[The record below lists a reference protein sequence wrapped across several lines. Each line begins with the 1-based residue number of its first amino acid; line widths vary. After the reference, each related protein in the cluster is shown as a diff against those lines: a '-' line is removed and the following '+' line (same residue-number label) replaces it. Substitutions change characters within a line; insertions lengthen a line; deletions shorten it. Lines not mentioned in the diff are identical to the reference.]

1 MIRSLRANKA
11 TFRTVKFEPGFN
23 VVLADKTDK
32 SSQKDSRNGAGKSLL
47 VEIIHFCLGGKAGT
61 SLKKKELH
69 DWRFTLDLRLG
80 GKDVSVTR
88 GLDHPNK
95 VEIEGDISFAPTDL
109 LLPIRGGS
117 FQMKSTEWARCLGE
131 VAFGLP
137 AEEGPQPFTPRFRS
151 LFPFFA
157 RSGRDAFSSAFRH
170 HRQTK
175 VGEQQISNAFLL
187 GLGWDYAR
195 QWQLLR
201 EKSNLLKVYKQASE
215 AGVAQLVS
223 GSLGELEAERVRL
236 EQAGKRTEENLR
248 AFKVHP
254 EYERIE
260 EQASAL
266 TLQIHGIA
274 NQNVTDGRLLEHYR
288 RSIAEE
294 TGPADADRATKT
306 LEEAYGEA
314 GVVLPDL
321 VKKRLEDVKQFHHAL
336 VRGRREFLSAEA
348 ERLEREVTKRKQEVV
363 ELDGRRAA
371 FMQVLETHGA
381 LAEYNRLQ
389 ALRQD
394 AQNKLAEVGR
404 RIKQLKELEQGRSQ
418 IKIELETLRQTTQQD
433 LEDRSSAK
441 EKAISSFN
449 ANSEALY
456 DAPGNLIIEV
466 RKNGYHFDVEIQR
479 TGATGIENM
488 KVFCYDLTLTQLW
501 TERPN
506 HPGMLLHDS
515 PMFDGVDERQKAAAW
530 ARAKAESER
539 LGFQYICMVNTDDIP
554 DKPIMDGFGLDI
566 HDPKFVRA
574 ALTDQPDGCLLGVRF

>member
-1 MIRSLRANKA
+1 MIRSVRSNKA
-11 TFRTVKFEPGFN
+11 TFRPVKFEPGFN
-23 VVLADKTDK
+23 VVLADRTDK

-47 VEIIHFCLGGKAGT
+47 VEIIHFCLGGSAGT
-61 SLKKKELH
+61 SLKKKELR
-69 DWRFTLDLRLG
+69 DWRFTLDLQLG

-95 VEIEGDISFAPTDL
+95 VEVTGDIAFVPTDV
-109 LLPIRGGS
+109 LLPITGGS
-117 FQMKSTEWARCLGE
+117 FQMKTSEWSRSLGA
-131 VAFGLP
+131 VVFGLP
-137 AEEGPQPFTPRFRS
+137 PDEKPQPFTPRFRS

-157 RSGRDAFSSAFRH
+157 RSGRDAFSSPFRH
-170 HRQTK
+170 NRQTK
-175 VGEQQISNAFLL
+175 VGEQQISNSFLL

-201 EKSNLLKVYKQASE
+201 ERDTLLKVYKQASE
-215 AGVAQLVS
+215 AGIAQLVS

-236 EQAGKRTEENLR
+236 EQSAKRTEDNLR

-254 EYERIE
+254 EYDHIE

-266 TLQIHGIA
+266 TRQIHGLA
-274 NQNVTDGRLLEHYR
+274 NQNVTDGRLLGHYR
-288 RSIAEE
+288 RSVSEE
-294 TGPADADRATKT
+294 SGTADTDRASKT
-306 LEEAYGEA
+306 LEEAYREA

-321 VKKRLEDVKQFHHAL
+321 VKKRLDDVKQFHHAL
-336 VRGRREFLSAEA
+336 VRGRRDFLSTEM
-348 ERLEREVTKRKQEVV
+348 ERLDREIVKRKQEIV
-363 ELDGRRAA
+363 ELDGHRAS

-389 ALRQD
+389 ALRQE

-404 RIKQLKELEQGRSQ
+404 RIKQLKELDQGRSQ
-418 IKIELETLRQTTQQD
+418 LKIELETLRQKTRQD

-441 EKAISSFN
+441 EKAISLFN

-466 RKNGYHFDVEIQR
+466 GKNGYHFEVEIQR

-501 TERPN
+501 TEKPN
-506 HPGMLLHDS
+506 HPGLLLHDS

-554 DKPIMDGFGLDI
+554 EKDVMGGLDMR
-566 HDPKFVRA
+566 DPSLIRA
-574 ALTDQPDGCLLGVRF
+574 VLTDQPDGCLLGIRF

>member
-1 MIRSLRANKA
+1 VIRAVRANKA
-11 TFRTVKFEPGFN
+11 TFRSVTFGPGFN

-61 SLKKKELH
+61 SLKKKELR
-69 DWRFTLDLRLG
+69 DWRFTLDLQLG
-80 GKDVSVTR
+80 GKNVSVTR

-95 VEIEGDISFAPTDL
+95 VEVTGDIPFVQTDL
-109 LLPIRGGS
+109 LLPIAGGS
-117 FQMKSTEWARCLGE
+117 FQMKSSEWSRSLGA
-131 VAFGLP
+131 VVFGLP
-137 AEEGPQPFTPRFRS
+137 PDEKPQPFTPRFRS

-175 VGEQQISNAFLL
+175 TGEQQISNAFLL

-201 EKSNLLKVYKQASE
+201 EKSTLLKVYKQASE

-236 EQAGKRTEENLR
+236 EQSAKRTEDNLR
-248 AFKVHP
+248 SFKVHP
-254 EYERIE
+254 EYDRIE

-266 TLQIHGIA
+266 TRQIHELA

-294 TGPADADRATKT
+294 SGTADTDRATKT
-306 LEEAYGEA
+306 LEEAYSEA

-336 VRGRREFLSAEA
+336 VRGRRDFLSTEV
-348 ERLEREVTKRKQEVV
+348 ERLERKVAKHKQEIV
-363 ELDGRRAA
+363 ELDGRRAS

-389 ALRQD
+389 ALRQE

-404 RIKQLKELEQGRSQ
+404 RIKQLKELDQGRSQ
-418 IKIELETLRQTTQQD
+418 IKIELETLRQTSQQD

-441 EKAISSFN
+441 EKAISLFN

-466 RKNGYHFDVEIQR
+466 GKNGYHFDVEIQR

-501 TERPN
+501 TEHPN
-506 HPGMLLHDS
+506 HPGLLLHDS

-554 DKPIMDGFGLDI
+554 EKDVMGGLDMY
-566 HDPKFVRA
+566 DSKFVRA
-574 ALTDQPDGCLLGVRF
+574 MLTDQPDGCLLGVRF

>member
-1 MIRSLRANKA
+1 MIRSVRSNKA
-11 TFRTVKFEPGFN
+11 TFRPVKFEPGFN
-23 VVLADKTDK
+23 VVLADRTDK

-47 VEIIHFCLGGKAGT
+47 VEIIHFCLGGSAGT
-61 SLKKKELH
+61 SLKKKELR
-69 DWRFTLDLRLG
+69 DWRFTLDLQLG

-95 VEIEGDISFAPTDL
+95 VEVTGDIAFVPTDV
-109 LLPIRGGS
+109 LLPITGGS
-117 FQMKSTEWARCLGE
+117 FQMKTSEWSRSLGA
-131 VAFGLP
+131 VVFGLP
-137 AEEGPQPFTPRFRS
+137 PDEKPQPFTPRFRS

-157 RSGRDAFSSAFRH
+157 RSGRDAFSSPFRH
-170 HRQTK
+170 NRQTK
-175 VGEQQISNAFLL
+175 VGEQQISNSFLL

-201 EKSNLLKVYKQASE
+201 ERDTLLKVYKQASE
-215 AGVAQLVS
+215 AGIAQLVS

-236 EQAGKRTEENLR
+236 EQSAKRTEDNLR

-254 EYERIE
+254 EYDHIE

-266 TLQIHGIA
+266 TRQIHGLA

-288 RSIAEE
+288 RSVSEE
-294 TGPADADRATKT
+294 SGTADTDRASKT
-306 LEEAYGEA
+306 LEEAYREA

-321 VKKRLEDVKQFHHAL
+321 VKKRLDDVKQFHHAL
-336 VRGRREFLSAEA
+336 VRGRRDFLSTEM
-348 ERLEREVTKRKQEVV
+348 ERLDREIVKRKQEIV
-363 ELDGRRAA
+363 ELDGHRAS

-389 ALRQD
+389 ALRQE

-404 RIKQLKELEQGRSQ
+404 RIKQLKELDQGRSQ
-418 IKIELETLRQTTQQD
+418 LKIELETLRQKTRQD

-441 EKAISSFN
+441 EKAISLFN

-466 RKNGYHFDVEIQR
+466 GKNGYHFEVEIQR

-501 TERPN
+501 TEKPN
-506 HPGMLLHDS
+506 HPGLLLHDS

-554 DKPIMDGFGLDI
+554 EKDVMGGLDMR
-566 HDPKFVRA
+566 DPSLIRA
-574 ALTDQPDGCLLGVRF
+574 VLTDQPDGCLLGIRF

>member
-1 MIRSLRANKA
+1 MIRAVRANKT
-11 TFRTVKFEPGFN
+11 TFRSVKFGPGFN

-47 VEIIHFCLGGKAGT
+47 VEIIHFCLGGSAGT

-80 GKDVSVTR
+80 GKNVSVTR
-88 GLDHPNK
+88 GLDRPNK
-95 VEIEGDISFAPTDL
+95 VEVTGDIPFVPTDF
-109 LLPIRGGS
+109 LLPIAGES
-117 FQMKSTEWARCLGE
+117 FQMKSSEWSRSLGA
-131 VAFGLP
+131 VVFGLP
-137 AEEGPQPFTPRFRS
+137 SDEKPQPFTPRFRS

-175 VGEQQISNAFLL
+175 VGEQQISNSFLL

-201 EKSNLLKVYKQASE
+201 EKSTLLKVYKRASE

-236 EQAGKRTEENLR
+236 EQSAKRTEDNLR

-254 EYERIE
+254 EYDRIE

-266 TLQIHGIA
+266 TRQIHELA

-294 TGPADADRATKT
+294 SGTADTDRATKT
-306 LEEAYGEA
+306 LEEAYSEA
-314 GVVLPDL
+314 GIVLPDL

-336 VRGRREFLSAEA
+336 VRGRRDFLSTEV
-348 ERLEREVTKRKQEVV
+348 ERLEREVARRKQEIV
-363 ELDGRRAA
+363 ELDGRRAS

-404 RIKQLKELEQGRSQ
+404 RIKQLKELEQGQSQ
-418 IKIELETLRQTTQQD
+418 IKIELETLRQTTRQD

-441 EKAISSFN
+441 ETAISLFN

-501 TERPN
+501 TEQPN
-506 HPGMLLHDS
+506 HPGLLLHDS

-539 LGFQYICMVNTDDIP
+539 LGFQYICMANTDDIP
-554 DKPIMDGFGLDI
+554 ERDVMGGLDMR
-566 HDPKFVRA
+566 DPTLVRA
-574 ALTDQPDGCLLGVRF
+574 VLTDQPDGCLLGVRF

>member
-1 MIRSLRANKA
+1 MIRSVRANKA
-11 TFRTVKFEPGFN
+11 TFRPVKFEPGFN
-23 VVLADKTDK
+23 VVLADRTDK

-47 VEIIHFCLGGKAGT
+47 VEIIHFCLGGSAGT
-61 SLKKKELH
+61 SLKKKELR
-69 DWRFTLDLRLG
+69 DWRFTLDLQLG

-95 VEIEGDISFAPTDL
+95 VEVTGDIAFVPTDV
-109 LLPIRGGS
+109 LLPITGGS
-117 FQMKSTEWARCLGE
+117 FQMKSSEWSRSLGA
-131 VAFGLP
+131 VVFGLP
-137 AEEGPQPFTPRFRS
+137 PDEKPQPFTPRFRS

-157 RSGRDAFSSAFRH
+157 RSGRDAFSSPFRH
-170 HRQTK
+170 NRQTK
-175 VGEQQISNAFLL
+175 VGEQQISNSFLL

-201 EKSNLLKVYKQASE
+201 ERDTLLKVYKQASE
-215 AGVAQLVS
+215 AGIAQLVS

-236 EQAGKRTEENLR
+236 EQSAKRTEDNLR

-254 EYERIE
+254 EYDRIE

-266 TLQIHGIA
+266 TRQIHELA

-288 RSIAEE
+288 RSVSEE
-294 TGPADADRATKT
+294 SGTADTDRANKT
-306 LEEAYGEA
+306 LEEAYREA

-321 VKKRLEDVKQFHHAL
+321 VKKRLDDVKQFHHAL
-336 VRGRREFLSAEA
+336 VRGRRDFLSTEV
-348 ERLEREVTKRKQEVV
+348 ERLEREIVKRKQEIV
-363 ELDGRRAA
+363 ELDGHRAS

-389 ALRQD
+389 ALRQE

-404 RIKQLKELEQGRSQ
+404 RIKQLKELDQGRSQ
-418 IKIELETLRQTTQQD
+418 LKIELETLRQKTRQD

-441 EKAISSFN
+441 EKAISLFN

-466 RKNGYHFDVEIQR
+466 GKNGYHFEVEIQR

-501 TERPN
+501 TEKPN
-506 HPGMLLHDS
+506 HPGLLLHDS

-554 DKPIMDGFGLDI
+554 EKDVMGGLDMR
-566 HDPKFVRA
+566 DPSLIRA
-574 ALTDQPDGCLLGVRF
+574 TLTDQPDGCLLGIRF

>member
-1 MIRSLRANKA
+1 MIRSVRANKA
-11 TFRTVKFEPGFN
+11 TFRSVKFEPGFN
-23 VVLADKTDK
+23 VVLADRTDK

-47 VEIIHFCLGGKAGT
+47 VEIIHFCLGGSAGT
-61 SLKKKELH
+61 SLKKKELR
-69 DWRFTLDLRLG
+69 DWRFTLDLQLG

-95 VEIEGDISFAPTDL
+95 VEVTGDIAFVPTDV
-109 LLPIRGGS
+109 LLPITGGS
-117 FQMKSTEWARCLGE
+117 FQMKSSEWSRSLGA
-131 VAFGLP
+131 VVFGLP
-137 AEEGPQPFTPRFRS
+137 PDEKPQPFTPRFRS

-157 RSGRDAFSSAFRH
+157 RSGRDAFSSPFRH
-170 HRQTK
+170 NRQTK
-175 VGEQQISNAFLL
+175 VGEQQISNSFLL

-201 EKSNLLKVYKQASE
+201 ERDTLLKVYKQASE
-215 AGVAQLVS
+215 AGIAQLVS

-236 EQAGKRTEENLR
+236 DQSAKRTEDNLR

-254 EYERIE
+254 EYDRIE

-266 TLQIHGIA
+266 TRQIHELA

-288 RSIAEE
+288 RSVSEE
-294 TGPADADRATKT
+294 SGTADTDRANKT
-306 LEEAYGEA
+306 LEEAYREA

-321 VKKRLEDVKQFHHAL
+321 VKKRLDDVKQFHHAL
-336 VRGRREFLSAEA
+336 VRGRRDFLSTEV
-348 ERLEREVTKRKQEVV
+348 ERLEREIVKRKQEIV
-363 ELDGRRAA
+363 ELDGHRAS

-389 ALRQD
+389 ALRQE

-404 RIKQLKELEQGRSQ
+404 RIKQLKELDQGRSQ
-418 IKIELETLRQTTQQD
+418 LKIELETLRQKTRQD

-441 EKAISSFN
+441 EKAISLFN

-466 RKNGYHFDVEIQR
+466 GKNGYHFEVEIQR

-501 TERPN
+501 TEKPN
-506 HPGMLLHDS
+506 HPGLLLHDS

-554 DKPIMDGFGLDI
+554 EKDVMGGLDMR
-566 HDPKFVRA
+566 DPSLIRA
-574 ALTDQPDGCLLGVRF
+574 TLTDQPDGCLLGIRF

>member
-1 MIRSLRANKA
+1 MIRSVRSNKA
-11 TFRTVKFEPGFN
+11 TFRPVKLEPGFN
-23 VVLADKTDK
+23 VVLADRTDK

-47 VEIIHFCLGGKAGT
+47 VEIIHFCLGGSAGT
-61 SLKKKELH
+61 SLKKKELR
-69 DWRFTLDLRLG
+69 DWRFTLDLQLG

-95 VEIEGDISFAPTDL
+95 VEVTGDIAFVPTDV
-109 LLPIRGGS
+109 LLPITGGS
-117 FQMKSTEWARCLGE
+117 FQMKSSEWSRSLGA
-131 VAFGLP
+131 VVFGLP
-137 AEEGPQPFTPRFRS
+137 PDEKPQPFTPRFRS

-157 RSGRDAFSSAFRH
+157 RSGRDAFSSPFRH
-170 HRQTK
+170 NRQTK
-175 VGEQQISNAFLL
+175 VGEQQISNSFLL

-201 EKSNLLKVYKQASE
+201 ERDTLLKVYKQASE
-215 AGVAQLVS
+215 AGIAQLVS

-236 EQAGKRTEENLR
+236 EQSAKRTEDNLR

-254 EYERIE
+254 EYDHIE

-266 TLQIHGIA
+266 TRQIHGLA

-288 RSIAEE
+288 RSVSEE
-294 TGPADADRATKT
+294 SGTADTDRASKT
-306 LEEAYGEA
+306 LEEAYREA

-321 VKKRLEDVKQFHHAL
+321 VKKRLDDVKQFHHAL
-336 VRGRREFLSAEA
+336 VRGRRDFLSTEM
-348 ERLEREVTKRKQEVV
+348 ERLDREIVKRKQEIV
-363 ELDGRRAA
+363 ELDGHRAS

-389 ALRQD
+389 ALRQE

-404 RIKQLKELEQGRSQ
+404 RIKQLKELDQGRSQ
-418 IKIELETLRQTTQQD
+418 LKIELETLRQKTRQD

-441 EKAISSFN
+441 EKAISLFN

-466 RKNGYHFDVEIQR
+466 GKNGYHFEVEIQR

-501 TERPN
+501 TEKPN
-506 HPGMLLHDS
+506 HPGLLLHDS

-554 DKPIMDGFGLDI
+554 EKDVMGGLDMR
-566 HDPKFVRA
+566 DPSLIRA
-574 ALTDQPDGCLLGVRF
+574 TLTDQPDGCLLGIRF

>member
-1 MIRSLRANKA
+1 MIRCVRANKA
-11 TFRTVKFEPGFN
+11 TFRSVKFQPGFN

-32 SSQKDSRNGAGKSLL
+32 SSRKDSRNGAGKSVL
-47 VEIIHFCLGGKAGT
+47 VEIIHFCLGGSAGT

-69 DWRFTLDLRLG
+69 DWRFTLDIQLE
-80 GKDVSVTR
+80 GKELSVTR

-95 VEIEGDISFAPTDL
+95 VEVVGDASFVPTDL
-109 LLPIRGGS
+109 LLPLSGGS
-117 FQMKSTEWARCLGE
+117 FQIKSTEWARALGTA
-131 VAFGLP
+131 VFGLP
-137 AEEGPQPFTPRFRS
+137 LEEKPQPFTPRFRS

-157 RSGRDAFSSAFRH
+157 RSGRDAFASPFRH

-175 VGEQQISNAFLL
+175 IGEQQISNSFLL

-201 EKSNLLKVYKQASE
+201 EKDTLLTVYKRASE
-215 AGVAQLVS
+215 AGVAQLAP

-236 EQAGKRTEENLR
+236 EQAAQRTEENLR

-266 TLQIHGIA
+266 TLQIHELA
-274 NQNVTDGRLLEHYR
+274 NQNVTDGRLLEHYH
-288 RSIAEE
+288 RSMTGE
-294 TGPADADRATKT
+294 TGVADIERASKAI
-306 LEEAYGEA
+306 EEAYQEA
-314 GVVLPDL
+314 GVVLPNL
-321 VKKRLEDVKQFHHAL
+321 VLKRLDDVKIFHHTL
-336 VRGRREFLSAEA
+336 VQGRREFLSSEA
-348 ERLEREVTKRKQEVV
+348 ERLNKHIAERKQQVAD
-363 ELDGRRAA
+363 LDSQRASL
-371 FMQVLETHGA
+371 MQVLETHGA

-389 ALRQD
+389 ALRQG
-394 AQNKLAEVGR
+394 ALGKLAEIRR
-404 RIKQLKELEQGRSQ
+404 RIQQLKELEEGRSRL
-418 IKIELETLRQTTQQD
+418 KIELETLRQTTRRD
-433 LEDRSSAK
+433 LDDRSTAK
-441 EKAISSFN
+441 EQAISLFN

-466 RKNGYHFDVEIQR
+466 GKNGYQFEVEIQR

-501 TERPN
+501 TAQP
-506 HPGMLLHDS
+506 HQPGILLHDS

-530 ARAKAESER
+530 MRAKAESER

-554 DKPIMDGFGLDI
+554 EGEFMQGLNMR
-566 HDPKFVRA
+566 DPSFVRA
-574 ALTDQPDGCLLGVRF
+574 VLTDQPEGCLLGVRF

>member
-1 MIRSLRANKA
+1 MIRAIRANKA
-11 TFRTVKFEPGFN
+11 TFRSVKFEPGFN

-47 VEIIHFCLGGKAGT
+47 LEIIHFCLGGSAGT

-69 DWRFTLDLRLG
+69 DWKFTLDLKLA

-88 GLDHPNK
+88 GLEHPNK
-95 VEIEGDISFAPTDL
+95 VEVEGDISFAPTDV
-109 LLPIRGGS
+109 LLPMPGGS
-117 FQMKSTEWARCLGE
+117 FQMKSTEWARCLGAA
-131 VAFGLP
+131 VFGIP
-137 AEEGPQPFTPRFRS
+137 VEEKPQPFAPRFRS

-175 VGEQQISNAFLL
+175 IGEQQISNAFLL

-201 EKSNLLKVYKQASE
+201 EKSLLLKAYKHASE
-215 AGVAQLVS
+215 TGIAQMVS
-223 GSLGELEAERVRL
+223 GSLGELEAERVRM
-236 EQAGKRTEENLR
+236 EQSAKRTEENLR
-248 AFKVHP
+248 SFKVHP
-254 EYERIE
+254 EYDRIE
-260 EQASAL
+260 EQASSL
-266 TLQIHGIA
+266 TREIHGLA

-288 RSIAEE
+288 RSVAEE
-294 TGPADADRATKT
+294 TGAADADRASNT
-306 LEEAYGEA
+306 LEEAYREA

-321 VKKRLEDVKQFHHAL
+321 VKKRLEDVKQFHHSL
-336 VRGRREFLSAEA
+336 VRGRRDFLSSEA
-348 ERLEREVTKRKQEVV
+348 ERLARDIAKRKQDLIA
-363 ELDGRRAA
+363 LDGRRAS

-394 AQNKLAEVGR
+394 AQNKLEEVSR
-404 RIKQLKELEQGRSQ
+404 RIKQLKELDQGRSQ
-418 IKIELETLRQTTQQD
+418 LKIELETLRQMTRQD
-433 LEDRSSAK
+433 LEDRSSPK
-441 EKAISSFN
+441 EKAIALFN

-466 RKNGYHFDVEIQR
+466 GKNGYQFEVEIPR
-479 TGATGIENM
+479 AGATGIENM

-501 TERPN
+501 TEQPN
-506 HPGMLLHDS
+506 HPGVLLHDS

-539 LGFQYICMVNTDDIP
+539 LGFQYICLVNTDDIP
-554 DKPIMDGFGLDI
+554 EKEVMAGLNMR
-566 HDPKFVRA
+566 DPEFLRA
-574 ALTDQPDGCLLGVRF
+574 SLTDQPDGCLLGVRF

>member
-1 MIRSLRANKA
+1 MIRAIRANKA
-11 TFRTVKFEPGFN
+11 TFRSVKFEPGFN

-61 SLKKKELH
+61 SLKKKELR
-69 DWRFTLDLRLG
+69 DWRFTLDLKLA

-95 VEIEGDISFAPTDL
+95 VEVEGDISFAPTDL
-109 LLPIRGGS
+109 LLPITGGS
-117 FQMKSTEWARCLGE
+117 FQMKSTEWARCLGAAVFGIP
-131 VAFGLP
+131 VA
-137 AEEGPQPFTPRFRS
+137 ENPQPFAPRFRS

-175 VGEQQISNAFLL
+175 IGEQQISNAFLL

-201 EKSNLLKVYKQASE
+201 EKSSLLKAYKHASE
-215 AGVAQLVS
+215 TGIAQMVS
-223 GSLGELEAERVRL
+223 GSLGELEAERVRM
-236 EQAGKRTEENLR
+236 EQSAKRTEENLR
-248 AFKVHP
+248 SFKVHP
-254 EYERIE
+254 EYDRIE

-266 TLQIHGIA
+266 TREIHGLA
-274 NQNVTDGRLLEHYR
+274 NQNVTDGRLLEHYQ
-288 RSIAEE
+288 RSVAEE
-294 TGPADADRATKT
+294 TGPADADRASKT
-306 LEEAYGEA
+306 LEEAYHEA

-321 VKKRLEDVKQFHHAL
+321 VKKRLEDVKQFHHSL
-336 VRGRREFLSAEA
+336 VRGRRDFLSSEA
-348 ERLEREVTKRKQEVV
+348 ERLARDIAKRKQDLIT
-363 ELDGRRAA
+363 LDGRRAS

-394 AQNKLAEVGR
+394 AQNKLEEVSR
-404 RIKQLKELEQGRSQ
+404 RIKQLKELDQGRSQ
-418 IKIELETLRQTTQQD
+418 LKIELETLRQMTRQD
-433 LEDRSSAK
+433 LEDRSSPK
-441 EKAISSFN
+441 EKAIALFN

-466 RKNGYHFDVEIQR
+466 GKNGYQFEVEIPR
-479 TGATGIENM
+479 AGATGIENM

-501 TERPN
+501 TEQPN
-506 HPGMLLHDS
+506 HPGVLLHDS

-539 LGFQYICMVNTDDIP
+539 LGFQYICLVNTDDIP
-554 DKPIMDGFGLDI
+554 EKEVMAGLNMRN
-566 HDPKFVRA
+566 PEFLRA
-574 ALTDQPDGCLLGVRF
+574 SLTDQPDGCLLGVRF

>member
-1 MIRSLRANKA
+1 MIRAVRANKT
-11 TFRTVKFEPGFN
+11 TFCSVKFGPGFN

-61 SLKKKELH
+61 SLKKKELR
-69 DWRFTLDLRLG
+69 DWRFTLDLQLG
-80 GKDVSVTR
+80 GKNVSVTR
-88 GLDHPNK
+88 GLDHPNR
-95 VEIEGDISFAPTDL
+95 VEVTGDVPFVPTDL
-109 LLPIRGGS
+109 LLPIAGGS
-117 FQMKSTEWARCLGE
+117 FQMKSSEWSRSLGA
-131 VAFGLP
+131 VVFGLP
-137 AEEGPQPFTPRFRS
+137 PDEKPQPFTPRFRS

-175 VGEQQISNAFLL
+175 VGEQQISNSFLL

-201 EKSNLLKVYKQASE
+201 EKSTLLKVYKQASE

-236 EQAGKRTEENLR
+236 EQSAKRTEDNLR
-248 AFKVHP
+248 SFKVHP
-254 EYERIE
+254 EYDRIE

-266 TLQIHGIA
+266 TRQIHELA

-294 TGPADADRATKT
+294 SGTADTDRATKT
-306 LEEAYGEA
+306 LEEAYSEA

-336 VRGRREFLSAEA
+336 VRGRRDFLSTEV
-348 ERLEREVTKRKQEVV
+348 ERLEREVAKRKQEIV
-363 ELDGRRAA
+363 ELDGRRAS

-389 ALRQD
+389 ALRQE

-404 RIKQLKELEQGRSQ
+404 RIKQLKELDQGRSQ

-441 EKAISSFN
+441 EKAISLFN

-456 DAPGNLIIEV
+456 DAPGNLIVEV
-466 RKNGYHFDVEIQR
+466 GKNGYHFDVEIQR

-501 TERPN
+501 TEQPN
-506 HPGMLLHDS
+506 HPGLLLHDS

-554 DKPIMDGFGLDI
+554 EKEVMGGLDM
-566 HDPKFVRA
+566 HDPKYVRA

>member
-1 MIRSLRANKA
+1 MIRSVRANKA
-11 TFRTVKFEPGFN
+11 TFRPVKFEPGFN
-23 VVLADKTDK
+23 IVLADKTDK

-47 VEIIHFCLGGKAGT
+47 VEIIHFCLGGSTGT

-95 VEIEGDISFAPTDL
+95 VEIEGDISFAPTNL
-109 LLPIRGGS
+109 LLPIPGGR
-117 FQMKSTEWARCLGE
+117 FQMKSTEWSRCLGA
-131 VAFGLP
+131 VTFGLS
-137 AEEGPQPFTPRFRS
+137 AEEKPQPFAPRFRS

-157 RSGRDAFSSAFRH
+157 RSGRDAFSSPFRH

-175 VGEQQISNAFLL
+175 VGEQQISNSFLL

-201 EKSNLLKVYKQASE
+201 ERDTLLKVYKQASE
-215 AGVAQLVS
+215 AGIAQLVS
-223 GSLGELEAERVRL
+223 GSLGELEADRVRL
-236 EQAGKRTEENLR
+236 EQAAKRTEENLHS
-248 AFKVHP
+248 FKVHP

-260 EQASAL
+260 EQASVL
-266 TLQIHGIA
+266 TRQIHDLA

-294 TGPADADRATKT
+294 IGATDTDQATKT
-306 LEEAYGEA
+306 LEEAYREA
-314 GVVLPDL
+314 GVVLPEL

-336 VRGRREFLSAEA
+336 VLGRRDFLSSEI
-348 ERLEREVTKRKQEVV
+348 ERLEREIERRKQEII
-363 ELDGRRAA
+363 ELDEHRASL
-371 FMQVLETHGA
+371 MQVLETHGA

-389 ALRQD
+389 ALRQE

-404 RIKQLKELEQGRSQ
+404 RIKQLKELDQGRSQ
-418 IKIELETLRQTTQQD
+418 LKIELETLRQKTQQD
-433 LEDRSSAK
+433 LEDRSSSK
-441 EKAISSFN
+441 EDAISLFN

-466 RKNGYHFDVEIQR
+466 GKNGYHFEVEIQR

-501 TERPN
+501 TEKPN
-506 HPGMLLHDS
+506 HPGLLLHDS

-554 DKPIMDGFGLDI
+554 EKNVMGGLDMR
-566 HDPKFVRA
+566 DPSLIRA
-574 ALTDQPDGCLLGVRF
+574 VLTDQPDGCLLGIRF